1 MATSRALSGRV
12 LGVQLNA
19 TTADV
24 VASLRARGL
33 VGEQVDM
40 IAAAAIAYAT
50 EETTKL
56 QQRLIPETS
65 WPGTVVCRRVNH
77 QYVPTWLL
85 LKRIDEGW
93 LLDAALFD

>member
-1 MATSRALSGRV
+1 MATTRALSGRE
-12 LGVQLNA
+12 LGVQLNS

-24 VASLRARGL
+24 VASLRAQGL
-33 VGEQVDM
+33 AGDHVDT

-50 EETTKL
+50 EETIRL
-56 QQRLIPETS
+56 QQRLVPETS
-65 WPGTVVCRRVNH
+65 WPGTVVCRRVQH

-85 LKRIDEGW
+85 LRRVDKGW